1 MSLYEHIFMVRQD
14 ASNAQ
19 VESLTEQFRT
29 VITENEGSI
38 EKHEY
43 WGIKPLAYKVK
54 KNRKAHFT
62 LMNISA
68 PHAAVAEM
76 ERQMTLSDDVIRFLT
91 LRVDEHE
98 EGPSVMMRDDRPRRD
113 TRPPRKS
120 FDDKN
125 KTFGD
130 KKDEDKKGDDS

>member
-1 MSLYEHIFMVRQD
+1 
-14 ASNAQ
+14 
-19 VESLTEQFRT
+19 
-29 VITENEGSI
+29 
-38 EKHEY
+38 
-43 WGIKPLAYKVK
+43 
-54 KNRKAHFT
+54 
-62 LMNISA
+62 
-68 PHAAVAEM
+68 
-76 ERQMTLSDDVIRFLT
+76 MTLSDDVIRFLT